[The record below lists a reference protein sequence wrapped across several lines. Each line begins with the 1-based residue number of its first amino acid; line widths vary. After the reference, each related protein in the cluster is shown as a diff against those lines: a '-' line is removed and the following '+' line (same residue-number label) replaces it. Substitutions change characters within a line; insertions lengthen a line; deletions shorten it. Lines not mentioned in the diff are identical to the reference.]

1 MSAQKN
7 TTIFT
12 NGRLFHDGSTA
23 VDAQRQSS
31 MVVRD
36 GKITFIGFDDT
47 PEMDALRQQ
56 EPDVEIMDLHGQ
68 HILPGF
74 IDSHMHLLMLGQ
86 SLHKVNLDG
95 SKDLAEIRSRISQY
109 AKENPHKE
117 RILCMG
123 WMHSMTNGEA
133 KASLLDDLDPR
144 PIYIDS
150 KDLHSVWCNS
160 PALKEMGIQ
169 EMENPAG
176 GTIERDE
183 QGNASGLLSEACV
196 LLTVWPYLAE
206 VLPME
211 DKIAALQAAIDAY
224 HAVGCTGCVDMAM
237 DENAWEAILQL
248 RKSKGGSLPL
258 RIAAH
263 WCILPGDGEEHRLRQ
278 VERAVELNRQFNNDT
293 SPDLRVVGIKIIC
306 DGVIDACTAALA
318 KPYTSNGH
326 FEGPIWTPEMLDPV
340 VKKASE
346 AGLQCA
352 LHAIG
357 DQAVH
362 NAVNVLEKHGRP
374 GQRHRIEHLE
384 LTAPEDAKR
393 LGQLGI
399 IASIQ
404 PVHSDPAILRAWPK
418 LLGPERVKRAF
429 AYSEFADHG
438 AVLAIGSDS
447 PTAPYAPLPNLY
459 VAATR
464 KSARQPEAGD
474 LPVNGNFRLELAQAV
489 SAATSGAAYSC
500 FAEKRVGSLEV
511 GKMADFCIVDTVWKG
526 EELLNAK
533 VKETWFE
540 GRRVYES
547 RNDDDP
553 PHVEEAA
560 TRQAD
565 VVVTTE

>member
-1 MSAQKN
+1 MSEQNN
-7 TTIFT
+7 TKIFT
-12 NGRLFHDGSTA
+12 NGRLFNDHSTEGE
-23 VDAQRQSS
+23 AQWQSS

-36 GKITFIGFDDT
+36 GKIAFIGPHDA
-47 PEMDALRQQ
+47 PEIKSIQDQDANIETKDLRGRH
-56 EPDVEIMDLHGQ
+56 V
-68 HILPGF
+68 LPSF
-74 IDSHMHLLMLGQ
+74 IDAHMHLLMLGQ

-95 SKDLAEIRSRISQY
+95 SKDLEEIRSRVLKY
-109 AKENPHKE
+109 ARENPHKE

-133 KASLLDDLDPR
+133 KANLLDDLDPR

-150 KDLHSVWCNS
+150 KDLHSVWCS
-160 PALKEMGIQ
+160 SSALKEMGVQ

-211 DKIAALQAAIDAY
+211 DKTAAIQAAIDAY

-237 DENAWEAILQL
+237 DENAWEAVLEL

-278 VERAVELNRQFNNDT
+278 VARAIELNRQFNNDT

-340 VKKASE
+340 VKKAAE
-346 AGLQCA
+346 GGLQCA

-362 NAVNVLEKHGRP
+362 NAVNVLEKHGKP

-393 LGQLGI
+393 LGKLGI

-404 PVHSDPAILRAWPK
+404 PVHSDPAILRAWPE

-438 AVLAIGSDS
+438 AALAVGSDS

-459 VAATR
+459 VATTR
-464 KSARQPEAGD
+464 KSARQPDAGD
-474 LPVNGNFRLELAQAV
+474 EPVNGNFRLKLAQAV

-500 FAEKRVGSLEV
+500 FAEKRVGSLEA
-511 GKMADFCIVDTVWKG
+511 GKMADFCIVDTQWKD
-526 EELLNAK
+526 EELLNA
-533 VKETWFE
+533 VVEETWFE
-540 GRRVYES
+540 GQKVYE
-547 RNDDDP
+547 RRTDDLP
-553 PHVEEAA
+553 LHVEEGA

-565 VVVTTE
+565 VVTAE